1 MKNKYLYGFAN
12 GERVVIQN
20 TPEQIVAFIMKY
32 KSTDTIITTPLDKPV
47 LSTVNGGFIL
57 KCKDQVFLQ
66 EQILPVLIP
75 VQMGTKRVPKFT
87 PVLDF

>member
-1 MKNKYLYGFAN
+1 MKHKNLYGYAN
-12 GERVVIQN
+12 SERVVIQN

-32 KSTDTIITTPLDKPV
+32 KYNDTIITTPLDEPV

-57 KCKDQVFLQ
+57 ECKDQAFLQ

-75 VQMGTKRVPKFT
+75 VQMGGKRAPKFK
-87 PVLDF
+87 PIPDS